1 MTGTT
6 AQCKA
11 TARPA
16 TLSAASRL
24 AVVLSRVAQEIGDL
38 EHHPPTVLRLVG
50 AAILLFLRL
59 RFATF
64 LQKP

>member
-11 TARPA
+11 TARTA
-16 TLSAASRL
+16 ALSAASRL
-24 AVVLSRVAQEIGDL
+24 AVVLSLVAQEIGDL
-38 EHHPPTVLRLVG
+38 EHHPSTVLRLVG

-59 RFATF
+59 RFAVF